1 MNYGSEIGLNSSS
14 ILHPPSMCLIPS
26 LLCIEVESFSISPSP
41 SFLFSPP
48 PDVSDSSSG
57 TTLKLNQL
65 HTHTPPNNCL
75 YVISG
80 LNASISPRVSLCA
93 VLSSSLSLWS
103 GGLAGPG
110 IQFSCHPDAS
120 VSAQTD
126 THTQMDF
133 LSWQF
138 ETNQTVV
145 WERGQM
151 RAKGHQGTPQH
162 NRVQALDTHTHTH
175 LRTNLQDAHHC
186 YRHIWGKITCCIHL
200 QWHIFYNLDNISF
213 TLLSFLS
220 VFMKSASILSC
231 FLSFLVLFCNPSFLS
246 ALLQNAQLC
255 DFIDDCQSDN
265 AQMKNFNIT
274 RKA

>member
-1 MNYGSEIGLNSSS
+1 MNYGSEIWLNSSS

-65 HTHTPPNNCL
+65 HTHTHLPTT
-75 YVISG
+75 
-80 LNASISPRVSLCA
+80 VSM
-93 VLSSSLSLWS
+93 SSLGLMPAFLPESLS
-103 GGLAGPG
+103 VQCCPHLSHCDPVALLALAFNLAV
-110 IQFSCHPDAS
+110 IQMHPS
-120 VSAQTD
+120 LHRQTH

-213 TLLSFLS
+213 TLLSFFVCIYEERLHS
-220 VFMKSASILSC
+220 VMFPVISC
-231 FLSFLVLFCNPSFLS
+231 FIL
-246 ALLQNAQLC
+246 
-255 DFIDDCQSDN
+255 
-265 AQMKNFNIT
+265 
-274 RKA
+274 